1 MRIHLPWEPSPEQV
15 ATVLEPIVQQNA
27 EWFLENPGA
36 PCCLGC
42 AGVKYYDV
50 GNKLKCQNF
59 WSAPQ
64 VLKRGKATC
73 AEAATYAAGKAR
85 SEGKSATVGIEF
97 SDMGGYHAVVWI
109 DGVRTDPSTELE
121 GYQGQPSAC
130 ACGQEHQGAHF
141 GVSGAPL
148 YIARARAEA
157 DQALRVAGCG
167 VGCGPKPNGFGVSG
181 FGASLLQ
188 AMGHGMAAFGVGAG
202 HMALSTKTRSLIKKI
217 AKAQKQPKH
226 PGSTP
231 PTGGNGG
238 QGQPPGYPGPS
249 YPPITKAKGGYFP
262 PVPKPPITKAR
273 QISKKPMSAIKV
285 RQKLTKARPSLQR
298 EMVAD
303 LQHFGLDSVPPHTP
317 ICNCPQGQGCTQ
329 QCGPFGHL
337 CKWTCSGGDS
347 GWSWKKVGKRI

>member
-15 ATVLEPIVQQNA
+15 ATALEPIVQQNA
-27 EWFLENPGA
+27 QWFLENPGA

-42 AGVKYYDV
+42 AGVRYYDV

-85 SEGKSATVGIEF
+85 SEGKAATVGIEY
-97 SDMGGYHAVVWI
+97 SDLGGYHAVVWI

-130 ACGQEHQGAHF
+130 ACDQPHQGAHF
-141 GVSGAPL
+141 AVSGAPL

-157 DQALRVAGCG
+157 EQRARAESFGIRGCG
-167 VGCGPKPNGFGVSG
+167 VGRCGSGFGVSG

-188 AMGHGMAAFGVGAG
+188 AMGHGMAAFGVGAN
-202 HMALSTKTRSLIKKI
+202 HQMARVQLSKKTKRKIKKI
-217 AKAQKQPKH
+217 AAQTYRTIPATKKGP
-226 PGSTP
+226 PGPTPHGPHTP
-231 PTGGNGG
+231 P
-238 QGQPPGYPGPS
+238 
-249 YPPITKAKGGYFP
+249 IFKKL
-262 PVPKPPITKAR
+262 
-273 QISKKPMSAIKV
+273 QISKKPMPAIRV
-285 RQKLTKARPSLQR
+285 RQKLIKARPALQR

-303 LQHFGLDSVPPHTP
+303 LQFFGLDSVPPHTP
-317 ICNCPQGQGCTQ
+317 ICNCPQGQSCSQ
-329 QCGPFGHL
+329 KCGPFGHL